1 MRKRKKY
8 EEEEGVVFFLS
19 HRCLQGFSHCGR
31 RRPKPHTRVSMVSHQ
46 FVHYQHIFVRQNIF
60 HVQIVT
66 LHFWRTIRN
75 FWWVAHVGMI
85 IIAIFNAY
93 FQYPLL
99 WLQYL
104 MYPWISPMA
113 ITQNYPDPLPPC
125 SVCSTRHCKTP
136 CSHLHGAVLKRTHNV
151 GSCIITCST
160 QHCKYWIPHKVLQY
174 GILMHVYCV
183 VLQRSIM

>member
-1 MRKRKKY
+1 MRIEEANIMY
-8 EEEEGVVFFLS
+8 EEEEKIWGRGNIWGRGRGSFLS
-19 HRCLQGFSHCGR
+19 LPPLSARIFTLWSETTKTSHMSVNAESPVCTLSTYICQT
-31 RRPKPHTRVSMVSHQ
+31 KH
-46 FVHYQHIFVRQNIF
+46 F

-85 IIAIFNAY
+85 TIAIFNAY

-136 CSHLHGAVLKRTHNV
+136 CSHLHGTVLKRTYNV
-151 GSCIITCST
+151 WSCIITCST
-160 QHCKYWIPHKVLQY
+160 QHCKY
-174 GILMHVYCV
+174 
-183 VLQRSIM
+183 